1 MQEQENDKCREIV
14 FLETVKALMPVC
26 GISAIPEAVKY
37 FDMLTERVMADL
49 EARKVGA
56 SFRKSEE
63 ANRKEAFVKI
73 FLELFEKQYNR
84 KYNIEISVKEIT
96 VIAQI
101 TESLFLE
108 QIPAR
113 MYLEWCFGE
122 LMSSGNFDMA
132 SILLFGS
139 QKIFLKFMISKKDEI
154 DSWKA
159 KQVKEEDAVV
169 LRDLFRKCVRE
180 LREQGPEG
188 LEKIKILQEKGTQ
201 FKTGY
206 LHIDD
211 FRKFIFGI
219 QDEIEKMKKA

>member
-1 MQEQENDKCREIV
+1 MQEMEKEKPREVV

-56 SFRKSEE
+56 CLRKSEE
-63 ANRKEAFVKI
+63 ANRKEAFIKNFV
-73 FLELFEKQYNR
+73 ELFEKKYNR
-84 KYNIEISVKEIT
+84 KYNIDISIKELT

-101 TESLFLE
+101 TDSLFNE
-108 QIPAR
+108 QIPCR

-122 LMSSGNFDMA
+122 LMEEGSFDMA
-132 SILLFGS
+132 SIALFGS
-139 QKIFLKFMISKKDEI
+139 QKIFMKFMISKQSDIEN
-154 DSWKA
+154 WKA
-159 KQVKEEDAVV
+159 KQTKEEDAVV

-180 LREQGPEG
+180 LRDLGADGQ
-188 LEKIKILQEKGTQ
+188 EKIKELQEKGLQ
-201 FKTGY
+201 FKNGY

-211 FRKFIFGI
+211 FRKYIFAVQDGI
-219 QDEIEKMKKA
+219 SQMKKA